1 VFISFAWTSEA
12 YLNGLKTCTRR
23 DWKES
28 HFQQWVKAY
37 RAGNL
42 VHDAWSNLPFVAG
55 AEKIGRFRLTCEPY
69 REPLADM
76 PVEDLVAE
84 GGLWESKAEFIRLQG
99 GAPNKEL
106 VVVRFIPL
114 GIDMTDVI
122 AAELERT
129 YGKEHR

>member
-23 DWKES
+23 DWKDR
-28 HFQQWVKAY
+28 HFQQWVRAY
-37 RAGNL
+37 QNDHL

-55 AEKIGRFRLTCEPY
+55 AEKIGRFRLACEPY
-69 REPLADM
+69 RERLADM
-76 PVEDLVAE
+76 REEDLVAE
-84 GGLWESKAEFIRLQG
+84 GGLWESKEEFIRLQG
-99 GAPNKEL
+99 GDPSKEL

-129 YGKEHR
+129 YGKENR